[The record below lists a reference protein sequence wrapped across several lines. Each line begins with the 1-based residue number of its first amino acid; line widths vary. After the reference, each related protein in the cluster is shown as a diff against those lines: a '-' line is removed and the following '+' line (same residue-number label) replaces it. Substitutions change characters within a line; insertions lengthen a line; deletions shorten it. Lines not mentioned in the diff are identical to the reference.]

1 MYSENHTTHIN
12 IFCWKNTVKQ
22 IVKQVV
28 HTVTTLSFKLLR
40 TVLKLPFNLRLGLAS
55 GLLPF
60 TFRDQIFVCIYIP
73 HVCYLSR

>member
-1 MYSENHTTHIN
+1 M
-12 IFCWKNTVKQ
+12 KQ
-22 IVKQVV
+22 IVKQVA

-60 TFRDQIFVCIYIP
+60 VTKFLYVFIFPMCVT
-73 HVCYLSR
+73 YLVNPILLNLITVV